1 MHFEFVIGY
10 IMMGIIIALLAG
22 AIVLLL
28 KIKKGLQN
36 GVPARK
42 QQSPVST
49 YDTPPRDNTTI
60 VLCKK
65 CGTHYPAAQRVC
77 PKCGTVCH

>member
-10 IMMGIIIALLAG
+10 IMMGISLALLVG
-22 AIVLLL
+22 VVILLV
-28 KIKKGLQN
+28 KIKAMLQ
-36 GVPARK
+36 GGAPAVK
-42 QQSPVST
+42 KQSPVST
-49 YDTPPRDNTTI
+49 YDVPPRDNTSI

>member
-1 MHFEFVIGY
+1 MYTEFIIIFVLL
-10 IMMGIIIALLAG
+10 GIIIALLAG

-28 KIKKGLQN
+28 NIKKALQN
-36 GVPARK
+36 GAPARK

-49 YDTPPRDNTTI
+49 YDTPPRDNTSI